1 METGLMPQ
9 NVLGLEIGQSTIK
22 AVLLAKKGL
31 TGGRI
36 LDVRVLD
43 IDTCG
48 GVEPALKTLADDKN
62 FSGFP
67 CSISV
72 SPRDML
78 FRHVQLP
85 FRDDNRI
92 RKTLLFELEPLIPLP
107 IEDVIAD
114 YLIMPRSGLLV
125 GILNKKNVRDITELV
140 ENNLGNVVSVIDASP
155 TALAVQITDNKK
167 MAGSKIVLDIGRM
180 STSATFYEDD
190 AIIHVRSLAFGGE
203 QITRAMAADL
213 SVDRDGAEK
222 MKISGSYSET
232 IMKTNEECRRFCAE
246 LKNTVE
252 YMKINGV
259 MQNEPG
265 QILLTGGGAL
275 FAPLCKELGNHF
287 SCPLE
292 MLDLIK
298 SKSLDVEKNIAGRI
312 QPAIMNTAVAVALRI
327 SAGKKSFNFR
337 QEEFAAR
344 RSRFNFKNQL
354 RWASVLTG
362 IIILLAAANQILD
375 YSLKTRQLN
384 GAKKEIS
391 RIFKSSF
398 PDAQAMV
405 DPVQQLET
413 KIAEDKKTFGFG
425 EGLSEATAIE
435 ILKDISRLIVP
446 SLDIVLTGLNYEN
459 RVISIKGEAK
469 TIDEVTSIK
478 NELVKSKYFQ
488 DVTMG
493 STSLTKD
500 GGKVDFSLR
509 IEVK

>member
-1 METGLMPQ
+1 MPQ
-9 NVLGLEIGQSTIK
+9 NILGLEIGQSTIK
-22 AVLLAKKGL
+22 AVLLAKKGSA
-31 TGGRI
+31 GGRI
-36 LDVRVLD
+36 LDTRVLD

-48 GVEPALKTLADDKN
+48 GVEPALKKLADDKN
-62 FSGFP
+62 FSGLP
-67 CSISV
+67 CIVSV
-72 SPRDML
+72 SPRDMI

-125 GILNKKNVRDITELV
+125 GSLNKKSVREIIELV
-140 ENNLGNVVSVIDASP
+140 ENNLGNVSVIDSSP
-155 TALAVQITDNKK
+155 TALAAQITDSKK
-167 MAGSKIVLDIGRM
+167 DSGSKIILDIGRN
-180 STSATFYEDD
+180 STSATFCEDEF
-190 AIIHVRSLAFGGE
+190 IIHIRSLAFCGE
-203 QITRAMAADL
+203 QITRTLATDL
-213 SVDRDGAEK
+213 SVDRNEAEK
-222 MKISGSYSET
+222 LKVSNGFPEA
-232 IMKTNEECRRFCAE
+232 IMKTNEECRHFCAE

-265 QILLTGGGAL
+265 QIILTGGGAL
-275 FAPLCKELGNHF
+275 FAPLRRELDHYF

-292 MLDLIK
+292 TLDLIK
-298 SKSLDVEKNIAGRI
+298 SKQLEVEKNIAGQI
-312 QPAIMNTAVAVALRI
+312 QPAIMNTAIATALRV

-354 RWASVLTG
+354 RWASVLAG
-362 IIILLAAANQILD
+362 IIILLAVVNQILD

-384 GAKKEIS
+384 GIKKETAL
-391 RIFKSSF
+391 IFKNSF
-398 PDAQAMV
+398 PEAQSMV

-413 KIAEDKKTFGFG
+413 KITEDKKTFGFG
-425 EGLSEATAIE
+425 EGLSEATAVE
-435 ILKDISRLIVP
+435 ILKDISRLIFP
-446 SLDIVLTGLNYEN
+446 SLDVVLTGLNYEN
-459 RVISIKGEAK
+459 KVISIKGEAK

-500 GGKVDFSLR
+500 GGKVDFNLR

>member
-1 METGLMPQ
+1 MPQ

-22 AVLLAKKGL
+22 AVLLAKRGL

-48 GVEPALKTLADDKN
+48 GVEPALKKLADDKS
-62 FSGFP
+62 FAGFP
-67 CSISV
+67 CSVSV

-114 YLIMPRSGLLV
+114 YLIMPRGGLLV

-155 TALAVQITDNKK
+155 TALAAQITDNKK
-167 MAGSKIVLDIGRM
+167 VAGSKIILDIGRM

-190 AIIHVRSLAFGGE
+190 AMIHVRSLAFGGE

-222 MKISGSYSET
+222 LKISGGYSET
-232 IMKTNEECRRFCAE
+232 IMNTNEACRRFCAE

-275 FAPLCKELGNHF
+275 FAPLCRELGNHF
-287 SCPLE
+287 FCPLE
-292 MLDLIK
+292 TLDLIK
-298 SKSLDVEKNIAGRI
+298 SKSLEVEKNIAGRM
-312 QPAIMNTAVAVALRI
+312 QPAIMNTAVAAALRI

-354 RWASVLTG
+354 RWASVLAG

-384 GAKKEIS
+384 GVKKKFPGFSKAVSRTRKPWWIPCSNWRQKLPKTKKHSGSAKACPKQ
-391 RIFKSSF
+391 R
-398 PDAQAMV
+398 P
-405 DPVQQLET
+405 
-413 KIAEDKKTFGFG
+413 
-425 EGLSEATAIE
+425 
-435 ILKDISRLIVP
+435 LK
-446 SLDIVLTGLNYEN
+446 
-459 RVISIKGEAK
+459 
-469 TIDEVTSIK
+469 
-478 NELVKSKYFQ
+478 F
-488 DVTMG
+488 
-493 STSLTKD
+493 
-500 GGKVDFSLR
+500 
-509 IEVK
+509 